1 MYINRLQVL
10 ISLRS
15 WSDGE
20 GSASSVWSWISGA
33 ARLSLQMTKA
43 WLLLALVF
51 LALERG
57 TNGRDAEQAS
67 PPTHCLY
74 SVQYVYS
81 SVVHLVNNHPDN
93 NGETSEYFCIYCT
106 FVIKK
111 TNKSRVFIWFS
122 STLWSHWSCFVL
134 DVLVW
139 NRWVFLCRPN
149 LCYCAEGIVSLCHIC
164 MLL

>member
-1 MYINRLQVL
+1 
-10 ISLRS
+10 
-15 WSDGE
+15 
-20 GSASSVWSWISGA
+20 
-33 ARLSLQMTKA
+33 MTKA

-111 TNKSRVFIWFS
+111 TRVEYLFDSVPRCEVTDRALFWMCSYEIIES
-122 STLWSHWSCFVL
+122 SFADLIYATVL
-134 DVLVW
+134 K
-139 NRWVFLCRPN
+139 
-149 LCYCAEGIVSLCHIC
+149 E
-164 MLL
+164 